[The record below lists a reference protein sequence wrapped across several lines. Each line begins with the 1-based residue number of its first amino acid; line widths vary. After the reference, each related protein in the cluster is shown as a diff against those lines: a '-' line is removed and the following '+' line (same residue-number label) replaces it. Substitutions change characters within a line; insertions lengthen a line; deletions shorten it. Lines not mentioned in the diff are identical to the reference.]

1 MFSNQYYTLVAG
13 LKEWAL
19 DADTK
24 GFDARAIIDAVAE
37 ELSAGDAKAVKL
49 LYTYYDIENLLTLRR
64 GGSRVL
70 GLGNLSAEQLAEEM
84 EHPEQLPK
92 FAQKLI
98 LAYARP
104 EDTEWDD
111 VDKSIAFEKAMFEA
125 YYNECAHSSSGFL
138 REWAAFDKALRNVSA
153 AVTARRLDLP
163 VAEVLVGD
171 DEIVQ
176 GLTKSSAADFGL
188 KGELPWIDT
197 LLSALGE
204 DVDMLDKEHRI
215 DLIRWEM
222 SEELTAF
229 DYFNIDAVLAYL
241 VRINLVDRWS
251 RLDGARGK
259 EMYQRLVSALSARDK
274 IENAAKAE

>member
-13 LKEWAL
+13 LREWAL

-64 GGSRVL
+64 GGSRVV
-70 GLGNLSAEQLAEEM
+70 GLGNLSAEQLTEEM
-84 EHPEQLPK
+84 EHPEQLPQ

-111 VDKSIAFEKAMFEA
+111 VDKSVAFEKAMFEA

-153 AVTARRLDLP
+153 AVTARRLDMP
-163 VAEVLVGD
+163 VADVLVGD

-188 KGELPWIDT
+188 KGELPWIDS

>member
-64 GGSRVL
+64 GGSRVV

-84 EHPEQLPK
+84 EHPEQLPQ

-125 YYNECAHSSSGFL
+125 YYNECARSSSGFL

-251 RLDGARGK
+251 RLNEARGK

>member
-13 LKEWAL
+13 LREWAL

-64 GGSRVL
+64 GGSRVVS
-70 GLGNLSAEQLAEEM
+70 LGNLSAEQLAEEM
-84 EHPEQLPK
+84 EHPEQLPQ

-111 VDKSIAFEKAMFEA
+111 VDKSIAFEKAMLEA

-153 AVTARRLDLP
+153 AVTARRLDMP

-188 KGELPWIDT
+188 KGELPWIDS

>member
-13 LKEWAL
+13 LREWAL

-64 GGSRVL
+64 GGSRVV

-84 EHPEQLPK
+84 EHPEQLPQ

-153 AVTARRLDLP
+153 AVTARRLDMP

>member
-13 LKEWAL
+13 LREWAL

-24 GFDARAIIDAVAE
+24 GFDSRAIIDAVAE

-64 GGSRVL
+64 GGSRVVS
-70 GLGNLSAEQLAEEM
+70 LGNLSAEQLTEEM
-84 EHPEQLPK
+84 EHPEQLPQ

-111 VDKSIAFEKAMFEA
+111 VDKSVAFEKAMFEA

-153 AVTARRLDLP
+153 AVTARRLDMP

-188 KGELPWIDT
+188 KGELPWIDS

>member
-13 LKEWAL
+13 LREWAL

-64 GGSRVL
+64 GGSRVVS
-70 GLGNLSAEQLAEEM
+70 LGNLSAEQLTEEM
-84 EHPEQLPK
+84 EHPEQLPQ

-111 VDKSIAFEKAMFEA
+111 VDKSVAFEKAMFEA

-153 AVTARRLDLP
+153 AVTARRLDMP

-188 KGELPWIDT
+188 KGELPWIDS